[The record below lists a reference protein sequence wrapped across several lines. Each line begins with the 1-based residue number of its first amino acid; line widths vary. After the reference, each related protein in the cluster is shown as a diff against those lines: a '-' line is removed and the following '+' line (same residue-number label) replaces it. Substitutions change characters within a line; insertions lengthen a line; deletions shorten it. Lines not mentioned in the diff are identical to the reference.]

1 MSVDVQPNGFRFV
14 TCGSDNL
21 VKVWNLLPAVSVRYE
36 KGPAVYP
43 GPVPLKT
50 QVEPPEDSKMGGDSD
65 VRCF

>member
-1 MSVDVQPNGFRFV
+1 M

-36 KGPAVYP
+36 KGPEVYP

-50 QVEPPEDSKMGGDSD
+50 IVEAEDSKMGEVKHTRIKNG
-65 VRCF
+65 F